1 MCKMLTEQIEVF
13 YAKRFSGLF
22 TRTVK
27 VAVFLPISNGLR
39 AFQWCCSHITLKY
52 VHEKGSADNKTD
64 SNGIFEQGFLA
75 DPNTFL

>member
-1 MCKMLTEQIEVF
+1 MCKILTEQIEVF

-27 VAVFLPISNGLR
+27 VVFLPISNGLR

-52 VHEKGSADNKTD
+52 VHEKGSADNKAD
-64 SNGIFEQGFLA
+64 SNGLF
-75 DPNTFL
+75 